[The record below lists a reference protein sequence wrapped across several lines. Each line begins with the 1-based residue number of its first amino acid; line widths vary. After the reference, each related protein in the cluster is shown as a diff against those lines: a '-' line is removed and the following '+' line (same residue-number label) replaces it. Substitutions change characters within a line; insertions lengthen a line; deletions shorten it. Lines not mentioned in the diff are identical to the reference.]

1 MFACF
6 RTTRQKKLYI
16 CNPLPLQSA
25 VCALCEKTVKRLT
38 AILVP
43 VVLLACF
50 LVQMYKTILKLGIK
64 LGEMLGNLRL
74 FKGING

>member
-16 CNPLPLQSA
+16 CNPYTRQSVLQSA

-50 LVQMYKTILKLGIK
+50 RVQIYKTFLNDTVKRGKLW
-64 LGEMLGNLRL
+64 
-74 FKGING
+74 

>member
-16 CNPLPLQSA
+16 CNPYTRQSVLQSA

-50 LVQMYKTILKLGIK
+50 LVQMYKTISKLGIK
-64 LGEMLGNLRL
+64 SG
-74 FKGING
+74 

>member
-6 RTTRQKKLYI
+6 RTTWQENLYI
-16 CNPLPLQSA
+16 CNPSSLQSA

-38 AILVP
+38 AIFVP

-50 LVQMYKTILKLGIK
+50 RVQIYKLISTLVQFQCNFGIILI
-64 LGEMLGNLRL
+64 
-74 FKGING
+74 